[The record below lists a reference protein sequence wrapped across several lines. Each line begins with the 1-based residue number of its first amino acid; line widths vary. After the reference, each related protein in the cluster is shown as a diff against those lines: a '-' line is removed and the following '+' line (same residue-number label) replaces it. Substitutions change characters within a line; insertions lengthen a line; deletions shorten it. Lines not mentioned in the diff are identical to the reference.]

1 MTDPMNGRVVT
12 RFGSQ
17 MLVRDDAGGIH
28 RCTARR
34 RLEQA
39 VCNDR
44 VEWHRD
50 PQGHGIATR
59 ILPRRNLLERMDP
72 RSRQQKR
79 VAANLDRV
87 AVVIAPDPEPNWSL
101 VDRCLAAIE
110 RLPARGMVVLNKRDL
125 LQDGPP
131 PAPLSEYRDLGYAV
145 LAVSTVEATGLEALR
160 SALAQGTGILV
171 GQSGVGKSSLVKALL
186 PDLEIRIGALSAM
199 GGEGGRHTTTNA
211 TLYRLD
217 SGGDLIDS
225 PGVRDFTPPPASAR
239 EVLAG
244 FVELR
249 ELASGCRFHDCTHTV
264 EPGCAV
270 RAALDQGRVSPRRY
284 ASYRAL
290 VEETG

>member
-1 MTDPMNGRVVT
+1 MTDPQNGRVVT

-17 MLVRDDAGGIH
+17 MLVRDEAGEIH

-34 RLEQA
+34 RLEHA
-39 VCNDR
+39 VCNDH
-44 VEWHRD
+44 VHWHRD
-50 PQGHGIATR
+50 PQGHGVVTR

-72 RSRQQKR
+72 RSRKRKR
-79 VAANLDRV
+79 VAANLDQV
-87 AVVIAPDPEPNWSL
+87 AVVVAPDPEPNWSL
-101 VDRCLAAIE
+101 VDRCLVAIE
-110 RLPARGMVVLNKRDL
+110 QLPARGIIVLNKRDL
-125 LQDGPP
+125 LRDGPP
-131 PAPLSEYRDLGYAV
+131 PAPLSEYRDLGYTV
-145 LAVSTVEATGLEALR
+145 LALSTQDGTGLEVLR
-160 SALAQGTGILV
+160 ETLSRGTGILV

-217 SGGDLIDS
+217 TGGDLIDS
-225 PGVRDFTPPPASAR
+225 PGVRDFTPPPASPR
-239 EVLAG
+239 EVLQG

-249 ELASGCRFHDCTHTV
+249 ELAAGCRFHDCSHTV

-270 RAALDQGRVSPRRY
+270 RAALESGRVSPRRF

-290 VEETG
+290 IEETG